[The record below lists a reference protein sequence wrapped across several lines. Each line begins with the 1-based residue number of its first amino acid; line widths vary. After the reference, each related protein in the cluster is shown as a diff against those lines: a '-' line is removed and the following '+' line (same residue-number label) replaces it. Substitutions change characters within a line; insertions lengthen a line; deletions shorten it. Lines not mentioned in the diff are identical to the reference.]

1 MCPVNCSAG
10 KLESRLPSLC
20 RSTDGEF
27 RRFIS
32 IFPPAEID
40 VPIYLRGTNPE
51 HRETTR
57 EIRRQ

>member
-20 RSTDGEF
+20 RRSGGEF
-27 RRFIS
+27 YRFIP
-32 IFPPAEID
+32 IFPPAKID
-40 VPIYLRGTNPE
+40 VPIYLRGTNLE
-51 HRETTR
+51 RRETTR